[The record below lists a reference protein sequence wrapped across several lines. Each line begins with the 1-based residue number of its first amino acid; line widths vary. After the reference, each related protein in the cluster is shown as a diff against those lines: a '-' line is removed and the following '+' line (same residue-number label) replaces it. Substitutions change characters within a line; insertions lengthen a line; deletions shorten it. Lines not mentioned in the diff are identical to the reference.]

1 MDAAYTNH
9 WEGLMGVEEMAF
21 WIHGHARIAADY
33 DVDDKRVVCN
43 PRGSGR
49 KDRFLFGCGNR
60 DIARWCNARTKAHDS
75 DLPSHVLSKK
85 AV

>member
-43 PRGSGR
+43 PRGIR
-49 KDRFLFGCGNR
+49 
-60 DIARWCNARTKAHDS
+60 A
-75 DLPSHVLSKK
+75 KK
-85 AV
+85 PVFVRMW